1 MNYYGDVSGHF
12 RGLLNGECPVVAVGV
27 IQGLQHSAYR
37 CPKKTVRHVSDIK
50 EAKWNDMTDVQ
61 KRRLFECF
69 AGQDDIQ
76 FGYATF
82 TRDQLHTVDNYHLIY
97 QGLRGELD
105 WDLALTG
112 FAYGEVLF
120 EFGAPDEQ
128 RVVFEFDRI
137 ASKPQTRLVGEHV
150 ETFVD
155 SANWFGTHSE
165 DNPGIQA
172 ADCLA
177 GAVTEDYKFDTN
189 WLDYLADED
198 CYEVSAA
205 SLIQLEAL
213 LAEYETGP

>member
-1 MNYYGDVSGHF
+1 
-12 RGLLNGECPVVAVGV
+12 
-27 IQGLQHSAYR
+27 
-37 CPKKTVRHVSDIK
+37 
-50 EAKWNDMTDVQ
+50 MTDVQ

-69 AGQDDIQ
+69 AGQDDLQ

-213 LAEYETGP
+213 LAEYEAGP